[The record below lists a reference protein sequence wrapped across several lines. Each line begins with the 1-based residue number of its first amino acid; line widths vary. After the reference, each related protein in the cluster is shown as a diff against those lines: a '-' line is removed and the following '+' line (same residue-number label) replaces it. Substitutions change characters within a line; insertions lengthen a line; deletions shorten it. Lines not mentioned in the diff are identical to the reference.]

1 MASITGKTN
10 LFFVTSPRSPHK
22 MRDEVKV
29 LVENFG
35 GQLWES
41 NRQLQEKFYRTLAQ
55 EEFFTGSLSGELDF
69 KGRDRITRGPK
80 ALGLVE
86 LSPTIQLTNAGEAYL
101 YGKRPH
107 EIFTRQ
113 LLKFQLP
120 SPYHIDKGNTFF
132 VKPYLELLRL
142 IDDLGSLS
150 KDEIAAFVIQLTDF
164 QKYDLI
170 KTKIE
175 QFRMEVSNLN
185 RKKTNY
191 RRFFQEV
198 FVKEV
203 ADTYATQ
210 IASGQTLLRESREQ
224 SAQKFINTK
233 ARNHIDYADAAI
245 RYLRETRLVS
255 LTGNRSNRIHIP
267 DDKKEEV
274 KFILDYIPREPV
286 SWVRASDYT
295 AILFDAAT
303 PILYGDNS
311 ERLIAAIS
319 SLDSAQS
326 ESNLA
331 LLSLDTLKD
340 LKEELTRQRVEYAIE
355 EQVNTLQLYT
365 EFDDIEATYS
375 DIKKRQVFDA
385 PLLMEWNTWR
395 AFVMLDD
402 GEIKGNFVFDDA
414 GYPLVTAAGN
424 QADIVCAY
432 GDFDILVEVTLSK
445 GAKQYEMEGEPVARH
460 LGNYQKQTSK
470 DVFCIFIAPN
480 LHPAT
485 LSHFYLLHQYEVA
498 YYGGKVRIIPLSL
511 NEFQDLL
518 KQAYKA
524 TTKPTAQAIKSFVQS
539 ASELAQSSVN
549 ETEWYRGISQLIV
562 SWVP

>member
-10 LFFVTSPRSPHK
+10 LFIVTSPRSPHK

-35 GQLWES
+35 GQRWER
-41 NRQLQEKFYRTLAQ
+41 NRQLQEEFYRTLAQ

-101 YGKRPH
+101 YGKRPY

-120 SPYHIDKGNTFF
+120 SPYHI
-132 VKPYLELLRL
+132 RL
-142 IDDLGSLS
+142 NV
-150 KDEIAAFVIQLTDF
+150 AH
-164 QKYDLI
+164 
-170 KTKIE
+170 
-175 QFRMEVSNLN
+175 LN
-185 RKKTNY
+185 RKQTNY

-203 ADTYATQ
+203 ADTYAIQ
-210 IASGQTLLRESREQ
+210 IASGQTLLRESREK

-255 LTGNRSNRIHIP
+255 LTGSRSNRIHIP
-267 DDKKEEV
+267 NDKREEV
-274 KFILDYIPREPV
+274 KYILDHLTREPI
-286 SWVRASDYT
+286 SWAKASDYT
-295 AILFDAAT
+295 ALLFDAAT
-303 PILYGDNS
+303 PTLYGDNS
-311 ERLIAAIS
+311 ERLMAAIS
-319 SLDSAQS
+319 SLDPAQAAS
-326 ESNLA
+326 HLA
-331 LLSLDTLKD
+331 LLSLDSLKD
-340 LKEELTRQRVEYAIE
+340 LKEELTRRRVETTIE

-365 EFDDIEATYS
+365 EFDDIEVTYS
-375 DIKKRQVFDA
+375 DIKKRQVLDA

-432 GDFDILVEVTLSK
+432 DDFDILVEVTLSK

-511 NEFQDLL
+511 DEFQDLL
-518 KQAYKA
+518 KQAYRA
-524 TTKPTAQAIKSFVQS
+524 PTKPTAQTIKSFVQS
-539 ASELAQSSVN
+539 ASELAQSSAN

-562 SWVP
+562 SWVS